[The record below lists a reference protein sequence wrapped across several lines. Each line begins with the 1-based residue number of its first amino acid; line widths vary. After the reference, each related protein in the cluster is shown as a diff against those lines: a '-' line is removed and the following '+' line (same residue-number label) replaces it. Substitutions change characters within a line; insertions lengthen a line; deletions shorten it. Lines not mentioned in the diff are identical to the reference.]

1 MKASL
6 SSQAASP
13 QERCSTGHGTSVPR
27 HHSVAVEN
35 NRQMFSRIARRY
47 DLLNRVMTFGR
58 DRAWRQA
65 AAALAAPKG
74 CRLALDMA
82 TGTGELAFL
91 LAARAEQVVA
101 VDICPQM
108 LSIARAKARGRL
120 RAGRIQ
126 FLLADASRLPFP
138 ADSFDCVA
146 TAFAL
151 RNVADLRLAL
161 AEMHRVVR
169 PGGRAV
175 CLELTRSPLRPLAA
189 LHALYLAGLI
199 PALGHLLAGQGEAY
213 RFLSTSLRQFPD
225 ARRLAEAMRS
235 RGFRRVGHRLYRLW
249 PIALHVAIK

>member
-1 MKASL
+1 MSAPRQHSI
-6 SSQAASP
+6 AA
-13 QERCSTGHGTSVPR
+13 
-27 HHSVAVEN
+27 EN
-35 NRQMFSRIARRY
+35 NRQMFSRIAHRY
-47 DLLNRVMTFGR
+47 DLLNRIMTFGL
-58 DRAWRQA
+58 DGTWRQA

-82 TGTGELAFL
+82 TGTAELAFL
-91 LAARAEQVVA
+91 LAGRAEQVVA

-108 LSIARAKARGRL
+108 LSIARAKARRRP

-126 FLLADASRLPFP
+126 FLLADGLRLPFA

-169 PGGRAV
+169 PGGRVV

-189 LHALYLAGLI
+189 VHAFYLAGLI
-199 PALGHLLAGQGEAY
+199 PALGHWLAGQADAY
-213 RFLSTSLRQFPD
+213 RFLSVSLSQFPD
-225 ARRLAEAMRS
+225 ARHLAEAMRN

-249 PIALHVAIK
+249 PIALHVAVK